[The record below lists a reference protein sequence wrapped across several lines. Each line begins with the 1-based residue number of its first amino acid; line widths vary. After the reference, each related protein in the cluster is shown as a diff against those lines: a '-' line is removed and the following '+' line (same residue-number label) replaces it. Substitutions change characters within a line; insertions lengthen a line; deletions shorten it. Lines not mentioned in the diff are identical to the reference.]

1 VRQAAAITFTTKEDI
16 MPVRKADAQW
26 NGDLRSGSGRM
37 RFGSGAFDGPYSFD
51 SRFGDGQGTNPE
63 ELIAA
68 AHAGCFSMATAGAL
82 TRAGHPPKSIVTNA
96 AVTIE
101 QKPEGFRI
109 TSIALDT
116 QADVPGIDEAAFK
129 TIAEDAKKGCP
140 VSVALSA
147 VPITLNARLKT

>member
-1 VRQAAAITFTTKEDI
+1 

-26 NGDLRSGSGRM
+26 HGDLRTGAGRM

-51 SRFGDGQGTNPE
+51 SRFGDGTGTNPE

-68 AHAGCFSMATAGAL
+68 AHAGCFTMATAGAL
-82 TRAGHPPKSIVTNA
+82 TRAGHPPKSIATNA

-101 QKPEGFRI
+101 QKPEGPRI
-109 TSIALDT
+109 TSIALEME
-116 QADVPGIDEAAFK
+116 AEVPGIDQAAFA

-140 VSVALSA
+140 VSVALA
-147 VPITLNARLKT
+147 GVPSITLRATLKA

>member
-1 VRQAAAITFTTKEDI
+1 

-26 NGDLRSGSGRM
+26 NGDLRGGSGRM

-51 SRFGDGQGTNPE
+51 SRFGDGKGTNPE

-68 AHAGCFSMATAGAL
+68 AHAGCFSMATAAAL
-82 TRAGHPPKSIVTNA
+82 TRAGHPPKSIVTSA
-96 AVTIE
+96 AVTID
-101 QKPEGFRI
+101 QLPEGFRI
-109 TSIALDT
+109 TGIALDT
-116 QADVPGIDEAAFK
+116 EAEVPGIDEAAFT

-147 VPITLNARLKT
+147 VPITLRAKLKK

>member
-1 VRQAAAITFTTKEDI
+1 

-37 RFGSGAFDGPYSFD
+37 RLGSGSFDGPYSFD
-51 SRFGDGQGTNPE
+51 SRFGDGKGTNPE

-68 AHAGCFSMATAGAL
+68 AHAGCFTMAGAL
-82 TRAGHPPKSIVTNA
+82 TRAGHPPKNIVTNA

-116 QADVPGIDEAAFK
+116 QAEVPGIDEAAFK
-129 TIAEDAKKGCP
+129 AIAEEAKKGCP

-147 VPITLNARLKT
+147 VPITLTAALKA